1 MVEIKTEAEIAAMR
15 EAGRLVAQILAE
27 LSSMTQPGV
36 NLMDLEHRCRE
47 MIGDAGAESCYWDYD
62 PDFGDGPFRNTV
74 CLSLNDAALH
84 GLPHSTVLQD
94 GDLLSIDLALSLHGW
109 CADSAVSVIAGT
121 PRDEDLRLIEAT
133 RVALDAGIAA
143 ARAGHR
149 LGDVSHAIGEVAR
162 RYGIRPNAEYGGHD
176 IGRHM
181 HGDLVIPN
189 TGRAHRGLKLVEG
202 MTFAIEPWFA
212 GTDRVAVGDDGWT
225 VMTVD
230 GSRSAHSEHTVVIR
244 ADGGEVLTSV

>member
-1 MVEIKTEAEIAAMR
+1 MVEIKTEAEIALMR
-15 EAGRLVAQILAE
+15 EAGGLVARILAE
-27 LSSMTQPGV
+27 LSGMVAPGV

-47 MIGDAGAESCYWDYD
+47 MIRDAGATSCYWDYD

-84 GLPHSTVLQD
+84 GLPHPTELSD
-94 GDLLSIDLALSLHGW
+94 GDLLSIDLAVELNGW
-109 CADSAVSVIAGT
+109 CGDSAVSVIAGE
-121 PRDEDLRLIEAT
+121 PGEGDLRLVEAT

-143 ARAGHR
+143 AKAGNR

-162 RYGIRPNAEYGGHD
+162 DYGIRPNAEYGGHD

-189 TGRAHRGLKLVEG
+189 VGRAHRGLKLQEG

-212 GTDRVAVGDDGWT
+212 GTDRVGVADDGWT
-225 VMTVD
+225 VVTMD
-230 GSRSAHSEHTVVIR
+230 GSRAAHSEHTVVIR
-244 ADGGEVLTSV
+244 DGGGEILTAV